1 MSISQPVSHQPVD
14 QSVIQPVSLS
24 VSPAVSKSVSK
35 PVSQSVSKS
44 MILVKNCKFPF
55 SLFQEKIGL
64 EVVFDNFLV
73 RKQVVLDH
81 KILILNSGHI
91 GFSQR
96 GQPMILVKKWKFY
109 LCMFLDKLALKC
121 CLMIIEVENKPS
133 QTIKIW
139 ILQSCHT
146 EIFTQGLTKDFGEKL
161 QKNCFFFWQN
171 KSRNNVW

>member
-1 MSISQPVSHQPVD
+1 M
-14 QSVIQPVSLS
+14 
-24 VSPAVSKSVSK
+24 
-35 PVSQSVSKS
+35 
-44 MILVKNCKFPF
+44 
-55 SLFQEKIGL
+55 
-64 EVVFDNFLV
+64 FDNYLV
-73 RKQVVLDH
+73 RKQVVLDY

-109 LCMFLDKLALKC
+109 LCMFLDKWALKY

-146 EIFTQGLTKDFGEKL
+146 EIFLSNNHL
-161 QKNCFFFWQN
+161 VKNQALSQFN
-171 KSRNNVW
+171 D